1 MLKPNQTVVAKWGT
15 KNKKRLVSLG
25 YEFTHMGD
33 AVLIKVEHLAYCSR
47 VEVSYICDYCGEEVT
62 TRYQTYNEGHKY
74 CEKDACKKCAP
85 LKSRDA
91 FYEKYGVTNPLQVKE
106 INEKQRKTCVK
117 RYGAEYALQNKE
129 FLEKKDNTCIQKY
142 GTSSVLLNQD
152 IAQKKKNTC
161 LKRFGCENPM
171 QNKDIWDRRI
181 ATCFERYG
189 VGYAIQLPEYKEK
202 MKQTFIQRYGVE
214 YPLQYPEFAEKAQI
228 NIKKTMFAHGTT
240 LTSKAQYS
248 IYEMCQEEYGKDAT
262 ILNKPLYIYSLDVAL
277 EYRNT
282 LIDIEYDGIF
292 WHTDPEK
299 DKKRDEVVKSYGY
312 KVLRILGKSLPPE
325 KQKLTNA
332 IETLVNSNDDFMSI
346 NADL

>member
-25 YEFTHMGD
+25 YEFAHMGD

-117 RYGAEYALQNKE
+117 
-129 FLEKKDNTCIQKY
+129 
-142 GTSSVLLNQD
+142 
-152 IAQKKKNTC
+152 
-161 LKRFGCENPM
+161 
-171 QNKDIWDRRI
+171 
-181 ATCFERYG
+181 
-189 VGYAIQLPEYKEK
+189 
-202 MKQTFIQRYGVE
+202 
-214 YPLQYPEFAEKAQI
+214 
-228 NIKKTMFAHGTT
+228 
-240 LTSKAQYS
+240 
-248 IYEMCQEEYGKDAT
+248 
-262 ILNKPLYIYSLDVAL
+262 
-277 EYRNT
+277 
-282 LIDIEYDGIF
+282 
-292 WHTDPEK
+292 
-299 DKKRDEVVKSYGY
+299 SYGY